1 MAQFLLT
8 VPALLGSGM
17 VGPNM
22 APPGPT
28 GVPPGMQ
35 GQPTNGPPKSWPE
48 GKVCSEDDLSH
59 VQQSKL
65 RTLF

>member
-1 MAQFLLT
+1 MLL
-8 VPALLGSGM
+8 GM

-22 APPGPT
+22 PPPGPA

-48 GKVCSEDDLSH
+48 GGAGLHSNLWIDFDVCACAA
-59 VQQSKL
+59 K
-65 RTLF
+65 